1 MATTPNLGLT
11 TYDVASGS
19 ATTFLAFRTALD
31 GTVSNMS
38 IIDTAYNNIYAAIN
52 ALRST
57 SIYTINGTQVS
68 SNYYTATVTS
78 LSSYSTGMTINLS
91 INVANTGAVTLNLN
105 SIGVVT
111 LKKSNNSGSLV
122 DIDSGDMTVNKYYTF
137 IYNGAYFV
145 LTAANNVTVPS
156 NIVGEGVLSTT
167 SGSVAK
173 HNVSGVTSGS
183 YNKVLV
189 DSWGHI
195 ISGSVVDF
203 TSGSIYAGVSPISIT
218 GSMIS
223 HSTSGAGAGSYLAA
237 NVTVDDKGHIT
248 SISNGVSA
256 SSVGAPSDNPFITS
270 GSSSSLSNY
279 KVLTAGSNVTINMS
293 GSSIFINSSGTSSG
307 IGGGLSVGAN
317 AYNSASQ
324 VCSNGSA
331 LKILFD
337 SNIYDTD
344 SIHSTTVN
352 LDRFTCNTAGK
363 YIVNAHIE
371 FSPNSTGFRQIYIM
385 RNDADYVAVDERIP
399 RGDGA
404 TTNCNLSTI
413 LDMQIGDWVNIY
425 ADQNSGTSL
434 NIRAADGG
442 SYPYACSLQIQK
454 IDGNGTSMGFPSCI
468 LGSTG
473 SLSIPNIADTAI
485 SFSGSEVILDA
496 NSWYSSAS
504 PSRITLDSAG
514 VYQAFGQLQFQT
526 GGGTARWIWINKSG
540 SMVATTVMNPGS
552 QRFGSAVYA
561 PFTAIPGDYIELFC
575 YQDSGSSLAT
585 ASQYL
590 TVQKVSD
597 IAVIDTVALTGWV
610 PVSESWSYLSAD
622 SPSFEISITGDKTS
636 KYSPGMKVRLTQT
649 TVKYFIITKV
659 EYIGPNTVIT
669 IYGGTDYT
677 LDNAVISYP
686 YYSMVKSPQG
696 FSLSPAKWSVITS
709 GSISSSQLS
718 PTQDVWYNIN
728 SYSISVPIGLWN
740 FGFKGSVYTFG
751 GVVAGTYNIF
761 STLSKS
767 SSSEDN
773 NDYTTFIQST
783 TNSAGDFGS
792 SIYVNNL
799 EDVSSKT
806 TYYFIHKTDQ
816 TNNSGI
822 YVLGGTSKLKIFAVS
837 AYL

>member
-1 MATTPNLGLT
+1 
-11 TYDVASGS
+11 
-19 ATTFLAFRTALD
+19 
-31 GTVSNMS
+31 
-38 IIDTAYNNIYAAIN
+38 
-52 ALRST
+52 
-57 SIYTINGTQVS
+57 
-68 SNYYTATVTS
+68 
-78 LSSYSTGMTINLS
+78 
-91 INVANTGAVTLNLN
+91 
-105 SIGVVT
+105 
-111 LKKSNNSGSLV
+111 
-122 DIDSGDMTVNKYYTF
+122 
-137 IYNGAYFV
+137 
-145 LTAANNVTVPS
+145 
-156 NIVGEGVLSTT
+156 
-167 SGSVAK
+167 
-173 HNVSGVTSGS
+173 
-183 YNKVLV
+183 
-189 DSWGHI
+189 
-195 ISGSVVDF
+195 
-203 TSGSIYAGVSPISIT
+203 
-218 GSMIS
+218 
-223 HSTSGAGAGSYLAA
+223 
-237 NVTVDDKGHIT
+237 
-248 SISNGVSA
+248 
-256 SSVGAPSDNPFITS
+256 
-270 GSSSSLSNY
+270 
-279 KVLTAGSNVTINMS
+279 
-293 GSSIFINSSGTSSG
+293 
-307 IGGGLSVGAN
+307 
-317 AYNSASQ
+317 
-324 VCSNGSA
+324 
-331 LKILFD
+331 
-337 SNIYDTD
+337 
-344 SIHSTTVN
+344 
-352 LDRFTCNTAGK
+352 
-363 YIVNAHIE
+363 
-371 FSPNSTGFRQIYIM
+371 M

-434 NIRAADGG
+434 NISAADG
-442 SYPYACSLQIQK
+442 SNYPYGCSLQIQK

-485 SFSGSEVILDA
+485 SFSGSEVILDT

-575 YQDSGSSLAT
+575 YQDSGLPLAT
-585 ASQYL
+585 ALQYL

-696 FSLSPAKWSVITS
+696 FSLSPAKWSVVITDS
-709 GSISSSQLS
+709 TDRDKSSAVTGTWYYTEMGS
-718 PTQDVWYNIN
+718 NN
-728 SYSISVPIGLWN
+728 ISVPIGCWILSYKAN
-740 FGFKGSVYTFG
+740 PYAGSNPAGANYCQISLSTSSSAVSDIDLQGAIQGNSVYSFSSTITRDKVIELANKTLYYLILRGTSFG
-751 GVVAGTYNIF
+751 HPTA
-761 STLSKS
+761 
-767 SSSEDN
+767 
-773 NDYTTFIQST
+773 
-783 TNSAGDFGS
+783 
-792 SIYVNNL
+792 NNL
-799 EDVSSKT
+799 QLQNDASL
-806 TYYFIHKTDQ
+806 Y
-816 TNNSGI
+816 G
-822 YVLGGTSKLKIFAVS
+822 SKLIIEARC